1 MKLLSISTASDVL
14 SLSLVEN
21 DRLLAYFESEGN
33 KRHAELISPEIKKL
47 MESTKLNFS
56 DLGGICINLGPG
68 SFTGLRVGLSVAK
81 GIVYGAKLKL
91 YGYTNFEEFLFQAI
105 SKNDLNGKCA
115 ILIPS
120 RKNEFYFGAY
130 SVYKNEFTQ
139 LDVFELMTFEDFKAH
154 YHHFDYLIVD
164 EKIKNLFSEIEN
176 DIQLISLK
184 NNSYFGALLVK
195 SNPNKF
201 LCENYFYLEPLY
213 LKNFDVKLKK

>member
-21 DRLLAYFESEGN
+21 DKLIASFNAEGN
-33 KRHAELISPEIKKL
+33 KRQAELITPGIKKL
-47 MESTKLNFS
+47 MENSGLKFS
-56 DLGGICINLGPG
+56 ELDGISVNLGPG

-81 GIVYGAKLKL
+81 GIVFGAKLKL
-91 YGYTNFEEFLFQAI
+91 YGYTNFEELLVQVI

-120 RKNEFYFGAY
+120 RKNEFYFGAFA
-130 SVYKNEFTQ
+130 VQKNEFTQ
-139 LDVFELMTFEDFKAH
+139 LDVFELMTFEEFKNH

-164 EKIKNLFSEIEN
+164 DKIKNLFKDIN
-176 DIQLISLK
+176 DDIQLIPLK
-184 NNSYFGALLVK
+184 NNSYFGALLVQ
-195 SNPNKF
+195 SNPYKF

-213 LKNFDVKLKK
+213 LKNFDVKVKK